1 MSIVDLFVDIKL
13 SFFKVIR
20 LFRVLRPL
28 RVISRNEGLKIS
40 IQALIISIPA
50 VFNVI
55 IITFLFLLIFGI
67 VGVNYLKG
75 KYYRCE
81 YKNIDGEI

>member
-1 MSIVDLFVDIKL
+1 MSIIDLFLKVKI

-28 RVISRNEGLKIS
+28 RIISKNEGLRIS

-55 IITFLFLLIFGI
+55 MITFLFFLIFGI

-75 KYYRCE
+75 MYY
-81 YKNIDGEI
+81 

>member
-1 MSIVDLFVDIKL
+1 MSIVDLFLEVKI

-40 IQALIISIPA
+40 IQALIISIPS

-55 IITFLFLLIFGI
+55 MITFLFFLIFGI

-75 KYYRCE
+75 MYYRCE
-81 YKNIDGEI
+81 N

>member
-1 MSIVDLFVDIKL
+1 MSIIDLFLKVKI

-28 RVISRNEGLKIS
+28 RIISKNEGLRIS

-55 IITFLFLLIFGI
+55 MITFPVLLNLWNCWRKLSKRN
-67 VGVNYLKG
+67 VLLM
-75 KYYRCE
+75 
-81 YKNIDGEI
+81 